1 MKELKNGVE
10 LDNGIILKSGDKSL
24 NEISK
29 DTKLIM
35 QYDKD
40 KKIDV
45 YVKMAENVQDT
56 QMAYAKYTLNNGK

>member
-10 LDNGIILKSGDKSL
+10 LDNGTILESGDKSL

-29 DTKLIM
+29 NNKLIM
-35 QYDKD
+35 KYDKE

-45 YVKMAENVQDT
+45 YVKIPENVYNS
-56 QMAYAKYTLNNGK
+56 QMAYVKYTLNNGK